1 MTTTQWMAEALS
13 SAADAAPEP
22 QQTILHEVVAE
33 RTCHI
38 DGDYLAYFAAGGDEM
53 PVGTARRVA
62 AERIEAFRE
71 MSGSAKALV
80 HLTTSGSTK
89 GERFLAATVK
99 PYQGQRNSGRK
110 PKNWAALRDYL
121 ENSGYVTFERLL
133 WHDREADDGMALA
146 SFQARDPVIQTVI
159 ATKDKDMRMLAGT
172 HIDWSHYT
180 LTEVPKGTYELIGPY
195 DGLVYGHK
203 WFWLQ
208 LLQGDAADNIPG
220 LPRLFG
226 KLCGEKGAAKYLDG
240 TTCNAEAFEL
250 VSAAYQEH
258 YGPVYEDA
266 LVEQA
271 CLLWLRG
278 DSFAN
283 PADFIRICPLPAAA
297 QRLSQ
302 RIDEQ
307 RETLNR
313 IHAQAAAHEDAA
325 RAEQL

>member
-1 MTTTQWMAEALS
+1 MAEALA
-13 SAADAAPEP
+13 SAADATPEP

-33 RTCHI
+33 RICHI

-80 HLTTSGSTK
+80 HLTAADSTK
-89 GERFLAATVK
+89 GDRFLAATVK
-99 PYQGQRNSGRK
+99 PYQGQRSSGRR

-121 ENSGYVTFERLL
+121 ENSEYVTFERKL

-172 HIDWSHYT
+172 HIDWTHYT

-208 LLQGDAADNIPG
+208 MLQGDTADNIPG

-226 KLCGEKGAAKYLDG
+226 KLCGEKGAAKYLAG
-240 TTCNAEAFEL
+240 TTCNEEAMDRVED
-250 VSAAYQEH
+250 AYIDH
-258 YGPVYEDA
+258 YGERAHDA
-266 LVEQA
+266 MAEQA
-271 CLLWLRG
+271 TLLWLRSG
-278 DSFAN
+278 SS
-283 PADFIRICPLPAAA
+283 PIDFIRVCPLPAAA
-297 QRLSQ
+297 QRLKQ

-325 RAEQL
+325 RAEQP

>member
-1 MTTTQWMAEALS
+1 MAEVLA

-80 HLTTSGSTK
+80 HLTAADSTK
-89 GERFLAATVK
+89 GDRFLAATVK
-99 PYQGQRNSGRK
+99 PYQGQRSSGRR

-121 ENSGYVTFERLL
+121 ENSEYVTFERKL

-146 SFQARDPVIQTVI
+146 SIQARDPVIQTVI

-172 HIDWSHYT
+172 HIDWTHYT

-208 LLQGDAADNIPG
+208 LLQGDTADNIPG
-220 LPRLFG
+220 LPKFYG
-226 KLCGEKGAAKYLDG
+226 KQCGPATAEKALAG
-240 TTCNAEAFEL
+240 TTCNEEAL
-250 VSAAYQEH
+250 AVVAAAYCEH
-258 YGPVYEDA
+258 YGPDHWDNA

-278 DSFAN
+278 DTA
-283 PADFIRICPLPAAA
+283 ARIDDFLRVLPLPAAA
-297 QRLSQ
+297 QQLRQ

-313 IHAQAAAHEDAA
+313 IHALSELAGS
-325 RAEQL
+325 

>member
-1 MTTTQWMAEALS
+1 MAEALA

-22 QQTILHEVVAE
+22 QQTTLHEVVAE

-38 DGDYLAYFAAGGDEM
+38 DGDYLAYFSAGGDEM

-80 HLTTSGSTK
+80 HLTASDSTK
-89 GERFLAATVK
+89 GDRFLAATVK

-110 PKNWAALRDYL
+110 PKNWAVLRDYL
-121 ENSGYVTFERLL
+121 ENSEYVTFERKL

-146 SFQARDPVIQTVI
+146 SFQVIDPVVQTVI

-172 HIDWSHYT
+172 HIDWTHYT

-195 DGLVYGHK
+195 DGLVYGTK
-203 WFWLQ
+203 WFFLQ
-208 LLQGDAADNIPG
+208 LLQGDTADNIPG
-220 LPRLFG
+220 LPKFYG
-226 KLCGEKGAAKYLDG
+226 KQCGPATAEKALAG
-240 TTCNAEAFEL
+240 TTCNEEAAEL
-250 VSAAYQEH
+250 VATAYLDH
-258 YGPVYEDA
+258 YGHRDLA
-266 LVEQA
+266 HAAMAEQA

-278 DSFAN
+278 DTLARID
-283 PADFIRICPLPAAA
+283 DFLRVLPIPHAA
-297 QRLSQ
+297 QPLRQ

-325 RAEQL
+325 RAEQP

>member
-1 MTTTQWMAEALS
+1 MAEALA

-22 QQTILHEVVAE
+22 QQTLLHEVVAE
-33 RTCHI
+33 RICHI

-80 HLTTSGSTK
+80 HLTAADSTK
-89 GERFLAATVK
+89 GDRFLAATVK
-99 PYQGQRNSGRK
+99 PYQGQRSSGRR

-121 ENSGYVTFERLL
+121 ENSEYVTFERKL
-133 WHDREADDGMALA
+133 WHDREADDGMAVA
-146 SFQARDPVIQTVI
+146 SFQVIDPVIQTVI

-172 HIDWSHYT
+172 HIDWTHYT

-208 LLQGDAADNIPG
+208 LLQGDTADNIPG
-220 LPRLFG
+220 LPKLFG
-226 KLCGEKGAAKYLDG
+226 KPCGEKGAAKYLDG
-240 TTCNAEAFEL
+240 TTCNEEAFALVAEAY
-250 VSAAYQEH
+250 AAH
-258 YGPVYEDA
+258 YAETWEDA
-266 LVEQA
+266 LAEQA
-271 CLLWLRG
+271 SLLWLRG
-278 DSFAN
+278 DTTARVY
-283 PADFIRICPLPAAA
+283 DFLRVCPIPAAA
-297 QRLSQ
+297 TQLQ
-302 RIDEQ
+302 KRIDEQ

-313 IHAQAAAHEDAA
+313 IHAQAAALEDAA
-325 RAEQL
+325 RAEQP

>member
-1 MTTTQWMAEALS
+1 MAEALA

-22 QQTILHEVVAE
+22 QQPTLHEVVAE

-80 HLTTSGSTK
+80 HLTSSGSTK
-89 GERFLAATVK
+89 GDRFLAATVK

-121 ENSGYVTFERLL
+121 ENSQYVTYERKL

-146 SFQARDPVIQTVI
+146 SYQVRDPVIETVI

-172 HIDWSHYT
+172 HIDWTHYT
-180 LTEVPKGTYELIGPY
+180 LTEVPKGTYELTGPH

-208 LLQGDAADNIPG
+208 MLQGDTADNIPG
-220 LPRLFG
+220 LPKLFG
-226 KLCGEKGAAKYLDG
+226 KLCGEKGAAKYLEG
-240 TTCNAEAFEL
+240 TTCNEEAMEL
-250 VSAAYQEH
+250 VEVAYFDH
-258 YGPVYEDA
+258 YGVNVHEA
-266 LVEQA
+266 MAEQA

-278 DSFAN
+278 DTLAH
-283 PADFIRICPLPAAA
+283 PADFLRVCPIPGGAFKLKK
-297 QRLSQ
+297 

-313 IHAQAAAHEDAA
+313 IHAQAATHEDAA

>member
-1 MTTTQWMAEALS
+1 MAEALA
-13 SAADAAPEP
+13 SAADAAPE
-22 QQTILHEVVAE
+22 QQQPTLYEVVAE

-80 HLTTSGSTK
+80 HLTASGSTK

-121 ENSGYVTFERLL
+121 ENSQYVTYERKL

-146 SFQARDPVIQTVI
+146 SFQARDPVIETVL

-172 HIDWSHYT
+172 HIDWTHYT

-208 LLQGDAADNIPG
+208 LLQGDTADNIPG

-226 KLCGEKGAAKYLDG
+226 KPCGEKGAAKHLAG
-240 TTCNAEAFEL
+240 TTCNEEAFALVAEAY
-250 VSAAYQEH
+250 AAH
-258 YGPVYEDA
+258 YSEAWEDA
-266 LVEQA
+266 LAEQA
-271 CLLWLRG
+271 CLLWLRT
-278 DSFAN
+278 DTAASVKN
-283 PADFIRICPLPAAA
+283 FIQIIPLPQAAY
-297 QRLSQ
+297 RLSQ

-325 RAEQL
+325 RAEQP